1 MAKKIRIYTHHRH
14 YHSLG
19 GKKNKGFL
27 VLLKKVGA
35 LCFNFFYYPGLGI
48 IKSFYFLKSII
59 IVGCFSVGSGIIS
72 SIITFAKMIKNE
84 FKKTAIS
91 LPKRFKMF
99 FTMQFV
105 HSIAVFFVCGALGW
119 GAINSLHLV
128 AKGLQLKDKILH
140 TAFLGN
146 SYLTQAKGAL
156 SSQDLGQAQNRFELA
171 YNTFSKGQQD
181 IAQSGQVINSLLSFI
196 PQKKDAD
203 KLLAA
208 ASLVAKAGQNFVS
221 IDQDFQQLKITGAG
235 INNTG
240 RPTVEIFNDLTTEL
254 NDAKSNVSDAS
265 EKINSVDINNLPS
278 QNRVNFVQL
287 KDQLTNA
294 TSAINNFSSVF
305 SILKAMLI
313 GDKSLL
319 ILFENNNEL
328 RAGGGFIGTFGLFKV
343 KDGSISKTNVS
354 SVYDLDGQL
363 KDNIKPPKPI
373 LNVSERW
380 FLRDSNWF
388 ADFPQTAKKVSDFYE
403 REGGETPDLVVAITP
418 NLIIDWLKIVG
429 PVAMPKY
436 GVVLTSDNFIEQTQ
450 VKSTLSNNLPTNAP
464 KQILADL
471 VTVLLQKI
479 SALDKSQ
486 IPAIVQ
492 SLQFNLNNK
501 QIVIYSRDA
510 QLEQNLKDFNWAGN
524 LISSDRDYLSIV
536 SSNLGGT
543 KTDLFVDQ
551 QISLN
556 STIGSDGTV
565 TNELTI
571 TRVNKMPKLLATANL
586 SYIRVLVPHG
596 SKLLSNIGF
605 DYKNLEYPD
614 GANYKVDDDAYNW
627 EKDSVVDSVSGT
639 VIGAEGSKTF
649 FGNWLNLEG
658 GQTKVIKISYQL
670 PFKLN
675 SIDRYSLLLQ
685 KQIGALDQ
693 KFNWTLNFSGYQVA
707 WKNFDVASL
716 ETNSLT
722 SSTLLNKDNLLGLV
736 LQHR

>member
-1 MAKKIRIYTHHRH
+1 
-14 YHSLG
+14 L
-19 GKKNKGFL
+19 
-27 VLLKKVGA
+27 
-35 LCFNFFYYPGLGI
+35 
-48 IKSFYFLKSII
+48 
-59 IVGCFSVGSGIIS
+59 
-72 SIITFAKMIKNE
+72 
-84 FKKTAIS
+84 
-91 LPKRFKMF
+91 
-99 FTMQFV
+99 
-105 HSIAVFFVCGALGW
+105 
-119 GAINSLHLV
+119 
-128 AKGLQLKDKILH
+128 
-140 TAFLGN
+140 
-146 SYLTQAKGAL
+146 
-156 SSQDLGQAQNRFELA
+156 
-171 YNTFSKGQQD
+171 
-181 IAQSGQVINSLLSFI
+181 
-196 PQKKDAD
+196 
-203 KLLAA
+203 
-208 ASLVAKAGQNFVS
+208 
-221 IDQDFQQLKITGAG
+221 
-235 INNTG
+235 
-240 RPTVEIFNDLTTEL
+240 
-254 NDAKSNVSDAS
+254 
-265 EKINSVDINNLPS
+265 
-278 QNRVNFVQL
+278 
-287 KDQLTNA
+287 
-294 TSAINNFSSVF
+294 
-305 SILKAMLI
+305 
-313 GDKSLL
+313 
-319 ILFENNNEL
+319 
-328 RAGGGFIGTFGLFKV
+328 
-343 KDGSISKTNVS
+343 
-354 SVYDLDGQL
+354 
-363 KDNIKPPKPI
+363 
-373 LNVSERW
+373 
-380 FLRDSNWF
+380 
-388 ADFPQTAKKVSDFYE
+388 
-403 REGGETPDLVVAITP
+403 
-418 NLIIDWLKIVG
+418 
-429 PVAMPKY
+429 
-436 GVVLTSDNFIEQTQ
+436 
-450 VKSTLSNNLPTNAP
+450 
-464 KQILADL
+464 
-471 VTVLLQKI
+471 
-479 SALDKSQ
+479 
-486 IPAIVQ
+486 
-492 SLQFNLNNK
+492 
-501 QIVIYSRDA
+501 IYSRDA